1 LFCDNRL
8 FDVSENLRHTGR
20 PSYDAN
26 DQGDHMT
33 QLKYLVNSFQFSATR
48 VATVLFAP
56 LLTVAALSVQAQTIY
71 RCPSKDGITPYTN
84 DKIEADRQGC
94 TPMTGGNV
102 TVVQGTKVFSNA
114 TPSNG
119 AGASGSGAKDA
130 PVRVANAPQA
140 GSRIDGSEQRSR
152 DSDSKAIFESE
163 LRKAEA
169 KQAELLKEYNNG
181 EPEKRGSEA
190 QNYQKYLDRVA
201 EMKASIARNDAD
213 IASIKRELGRASSS
227 ARSP

>member
-1 LFCDNRL
+1 
-8 FDVSENLRHTGR
+8 
-20 PSYDAN
+20 
-26 DQGDHMT
+26 MT
-33 QLKYLVNSFQFSATR
+33 YLKYSTNRSHPCATR
-48 VATVLFAP
+48 AATVLIAP
-56 LLTVAALSVQAQTIY
+56 LLAAGVLAVSALSVQAQTIY

-84 DKIEADRQGC
+84 DKVEADRQGC

-102 TVVQGTKVFSNA
+102 TVVQGTKVLNNPTAS
-114 TPSNG
+114 PG
-119 AGASGSGAKDA
+119 AAAAGAKDA

-140 GSRIDGSEQRSR
+140 SSRIDGAEQRSR

-181 EPEKRGSEA
+181 EPEKRGGEA
-190 QNYQKYLDRVA
+190 QNYQKYIDRVA
-201 EMKASIARNDAD
+201 EMKASIARNDSD

-227 ARSP
+227 ARSQ